1 MKKHRWLAALAA
13 MVMALAAFGC
23 KSEIQYVDKTYCSAV
38 TFTSEA
44 TTDGVK
50 VTMATTTEGA
60 VIYYTTDGTLPTKES
75 TEYSEAV
82 EFTKDATVKAIA
94 IKEGIENSPVSVATV
109 SIKEKTIT
117 ETKIEYVDKT
127 YCSAVTFTSE
137 ATVDGVKITM
147 ATTTAGAVIYYTTD
161 GTLPT
166 KESTKYSK
174 AIEFTKD
181 ATVKAIAI
189 KEGIENSPVSVAT
202 VSIKEKTITETKIEY
217 VDKTYCSA
225 VTFTSEA
232 TVDGVKITMATTTAG
247 AVIYYTTDGTL
258 PTKESTKYSKAI
270 EFTKDATV
278 KAIAIKEGI
287 ENSPVSVATVS
298 IKEKTITETK
308 IEYVD
313 KTYCSAVTFTSEAT
327 VDGVKITMAT
337 TTAGAVIYYTTDGTL
352 PTKESTKYSKA
363 IEFTKDATVKAIAIK
378 EGIENSPVSV
388 ATVSIKEK
396 TIIADETAPKDV
408 EKFAVVNK
416 DAAALL
422 TWKDPTDRDLFGIE
436 VTYRKSTSSRAISVM
451 EKESIFVAPGTE
463 NVVITGL
470 TNGTLYTFTVK
481 AMDLSGNKSTGVTKT
496 LTPSIIE
503 KSPLQITLTPDVTA
517 KTNGNVTVSV
527 SAVTDSAS
535 AVKKIAFTQGTVAE
549 IGTVL
554 GKTDITETKTF
565 TVTENGSYTVA
576 ATDTAGRRE
585 LCWIT
590 VNNIDKTAPAAVTNL
605 EAAYDYANKK
615 VTISWKDPSDSDFAK
630 AEVTYKLGAE
640 EPVTVEVEKGVQKY
654 ELENIESEVT
664 VNVSVKAFD
673 DVENA
678 GVAVDTQTVTKA
690 TFAIR
695 SITLSRDH
703 LEYKSGKQITATI
716 KGDNFNLLPTGE
728 DALTVKVY
736 DGSTLVSSCTTVADV
751 NTENNTAT
759 ATFTSPDGTDSTTG
773 TTYTVETVVNVEKQG
788 VNTTFR
794 VSSKPSIYSFYIYNA
809 NNSQVSAIPVSDVTA
824 QTTVKAT
831 IKAYNFD
838 IADEI
843 KLAFFDSTGNEIS
856 GASKIVTEEDYAFKN
871 TTSYETFSVNV
882 PVPQDEGVYTLK
894 AIYDGNVISY
904 SSYKTLQIYGVP
916 KFTSFTI
923 PNAGTAANGTQ
934 FTAIFRGKN
943 FAAPDVDVSLFKAT
957 CDSKKTITADSSV
970 TVINDTTATVLLT
983 IPDTE
988 GTYNVTLT
996 YGEESTNADFF
1007 VKDYSSYTVGDVMLR
1022 DGTKVDYQENQTFT
1036 DDQKSK
1042 AVAVIFGFRNGAP
1055 LGVGIVH
1062 SRSGLAWCTSDA
1074 EGYSKDITALQGD
1087 KTSGYMNGSDGWKI
1101 LKEVCSDAESNPE
1114 NYPAWNYCRNYGA
1127 NNGLEGDLATGWYL
1141 PTVAELY
1148 TIYQNKTVVNARLV
1162 KAGGSTFGESRYWSC
1177 CQYPSISGCARGLRF
1192 YDGWTANESKNSY
1205 NSYVCSVRAF

>member
-1 MKKHRWLAALAA
+1 MKKHRWIAVIST

-23 KSEIQYVDKTYCSAV
+23 KTDTDIETELKDKTYCSAV

-44 TTDGVK
+44 TADGVK

-75 TEYSEAV
+75 TKYSEAV
-82 EFTKDATVKAIA
+82 EFTQDATVKTIA
-94 IKEGIENSPVSVATV
+94 IKEGIENSPVS
-109 SIKEKTIT
+109 I
-117 ETKIEYVDKT
+117 
-127 YCSAVTFTSE
+127 
-137 ATVDGVKITM
+137 
-147 ATTTAGAVIYYTTD
+147 
-161 GTLPT
+161 
-166 KESTKYSK
+166 
-174 AIEFTKD
+174 
-181 ATVKAIAI
+181 
-189 KEGIENSPVSVAT
+189 
-202 VSIKEKTITETKIEY
+202 
-217 VDKTYCSA
+217 
-225 VTFTSEA
+225 
-232 TVDGVKITMATTTAG
+232 
-247 AVIYYTTDGTL
+247 
-258 PTKESTKYSKAI
+258 
-270 EFTKDATV
+270 
-278 KAIAIKEGI
+278 
-287 ENSPVSVATVS
+287 
-298 IKEKTITETK
+298 
-308 IEYVD
+308 
-313 KTYCSAVTFTSEAT
+313 
-327 VDGVKITMAT
+327 
-337 TTAGAVIYYTTDGTL
+337 
-352 PTKESTKYSKA
+352 
-363 IEFTKDATVKAIAIK
+363 
-378 EGIENSPVSV
+378 

-396 TIIADETAPKDV
+396 TIIADKTAPKDV
-408 EKFAVVNK
+408 KNFAVVNK

-436 VTYRKSTSSRAISVM
+436 VTYCKSTSSRAISVM

-463 NVVITGL
+463 NAVITGL

-481 AMDLSGNKSTGVTKT
+481 AMDLSGNKSTGVTKS

-503 KSPLQITLTPDVTA
+503 KSPLKITLTPDVA
-517 KTNGNVTVSV
+517 VKTSGKVTVSV
-527 SAVTDSAS
+527 STVTDCAS
-535 AVKKIAFTQGTVAE
+535 AVKKIAVKQGTDVA
-549 IGTVL
+549 IDTVL
-554 GKTDITETKTF
+554 RGTNITETKTF
-565 TVTENGSYTVA
+565 TITENGSYTVA

-590 VNNIDKTAPAAVTNL
+590 INNIDKTAPAAVTNL

-615 VTISWKDPSDSDFAK
+615 LTISWKDPNDSDFAK

-640 EPVTVEVEKGVQKY
+640 EPVMVEVEKGVQKY

-716 KGDNFNLLPTGE
+716 KGDNFNLLPDGE

-736 DGSTLVSSCTTVADV
+736 DGSTLVSSCTTVAEV
-751 NTENNTAT
+751 STENNTAT
-759 ATFTSPDGTDSTTG
+759 ATFTSPDGTNSTTG
-773 TTYTVETVVNVEKQG
+773 KTYTVETVVNVEKQG
-788 VNTTFR
+788 INTTFR
-794 VSSKPSIYSFYIYNA
+794 VSSEPSIRDFYIYDA
-809 NNSQVSAIPVSDVTA
+809 NNSHVFAIPVSDVTA

-831 IKAYNFD
+831 INAYNFD

-843 KLAFFDSTGNEIS
+843 KLAFFDSTGNEVS

-882 PVPQDEGVYTLK
+882 PVPQDEGLYTLK
-894 AIYDGNVISY
+894 AIYDSNVISY
-904 SSYKTLQIYGVP
+904 SFYKTLQIYGVL

-934 FTAIFRGKN
+934 LTATFKGKN
-943 FAAPDVDVSLFKAT
+943 FATPDVDVSLFKAT

-988 GTYNVTLT
+988 GTYTVKLT
-996 YGEESTNADFF
+996 YGSESIEADF
-1007 VKDYSSYTVGDVMLR
+1007 VVRDTSSYNVGDVMLS

-1036 DDQKSK
+1036 DEQRTK
-1042 AVAVIFGFRNGAP
+1042 AVAVIGGFRNGVP

-1062 SRSGLAWCTSDA
+1062 NKMAWCTSSA
-1074 EGYSKDITALQGD
+1074 VGYSTNITTLQGG
-1087 KTSGYMNGSDGWKI
+1087 KTSGYMDGSDGWEK
-1101 LKEVCSDAESNPE
+1101 LKADCSDAENNPE
-1114 NYPAWNYCRNYGA
+1114 KYPAWNYCRNYGA
-1127 NNGLEGDLATGWYL
+1127 TNGLTGDLATGWYL

-1148 TIYQNKTVVNARLV
+1148 TIYQNKDVVNASLS
-1162 KAGGSTFGESRYWSC
+1162 KAVGRQFGSGYYWSC
-1177 CQYPSISGCARGLRF
+1177 CQFPSNSVVAMVLSFNYGDMYDFVKDSG
-1192 YDGWTANESKNSY
+1192 NI
-1205 NSYVCSVRAF
+1205 YVCSVRAFN

>member
-1 MKKHRWLAALAA
+1 MKKHRWIAVISA
-13 MVMALAAFGC
+13 MIMALAAFGC
-23 KSEIQYVDKTYCSAV
+23 KTDTETEWKDKNYCSAV

-44 TTDGVK
+44 TADGVK

-60 VIYYTTDGTLPTKES
+60 VIYYTTDGTLPTKEN

-82 EFTKDATVKAIA
+82 EFTQDATVKAIA
-94 IKEGIENSPVSVATV
+94 IKDGIENSPVSVATV

-137 ATVDGVKITM
+137 ATADGVKVTM
-147 ATTTAGAVIYYTTD
+147 ATTTEGAVIYYTTD

-166 KESTKYSK
+166 KENTEYSE
-174 AIEFTKD
+174 AVEFTQD

-189 KEGIENSPVSVAT
+189 KDGIENSPVS
-202 VSIKEKTITETKIEY
+202 I
-217 VDKTYCSA
+217 
-225 VTFTSEA
+225 
-232 TVDGVKITMATTTAG
+232 
-247 AVIYYTTDGTL
+247 
-258 PTKESTKYSKAI
+258 
-270 EFTKDATV
+270 
-278 KAIAIKEGI
+278 
-287 ENSPVSVATVS
+287 
-298 IKEKTITETK
+298 
-308 IEYVD
+308 
-313 KTYCSAVTFTSEAT
+313 
-327 VDGVKITMAT
+327 
-337 TTAGAVIYYTTDGTL
+337 
-352 PTKESTKYSKA
+352 
-363 IEFTKDATVKAIAIK
+363 
-378 EGIENSPVSV
+378 

-396 TIIADETAPKDV
+396 TIIVDINADKTAPKDV
-408 EKFAVVNK
+408 KNFAVVNK

-422 TWKDPTDRDLFGIE
+422 TWKDPTDNDLFGIE
-436 VTYRKSTSSRAISVM
+436 VTYCKSTSSRAISVM
-451 EKESIFVAPGTE
+451 EKESILVAPGTE
-463 NVVITGL
+463 NAVITGL
-470 TNGTLYTFTVK
+470 TNGALYIFTVK
-481 AMDLSGNKSTGVTKT
+481 AMDLSGNKSAGVIKT

-503 KSPLQITLTPDVTA
+503 KSPLQITLTPDVAA
-517 KTNGNVTVSV
+517 KTSGNVTVSV

-535 AVKKIAFTQGTVAE
+535 AVKKIAVKQGTDVA
-549 IGTVL
+549 IDTVL
-554 GKTDITETKTF
+554 KGTDITETKTF

-605 EAAYDYANKK
+605 EAAYDFENKK
-615 VTISWKDPSDSDFAK
+615 VTISWKDPTDIDFAK

-654 ELENIESEVT
+654 ELENIEPEVT

-678 GVAVDTQTVTKA
+678 GVAVDTQTATKA

-716 KGDNFNLLPTGE
+716 KGDNFNLLPTGD

-736 DGSTLVSSCTTVADV
+736 DGRTLVSSCTTVADV

-759 ATFTSPDGTDSTTG
+759 ATFTAPDGTDSTTG
-773 TTYTVETVVNVEKQG
+773 KTYTVETVVNVEKQG

-794 VSSKPSIYSFYIYNA
+794 VSEKPSIYNFYIYDA

-843 KLAFFDSTGNEIS
+843 KLAFFDSTGNEVS
-856 GASKIVTEEDYAFKN
+856 GASKIVTKEDYAFKN

-882 PVPQDEGVYTLK
+882 PVPHDDGVYTLK
-894 AIYDGNVISY
+894 AMWDGNVISY
-904 SSYKTLQIYGVP
+904 SSYKTLQIYGVV

-923 PNAGTAANGTQ
+923 PNAGTAVNGTQ
-934 FTAIFRGKN
+934 LTAIFEGKN

-957 CDSKKTITADSSV
+957 CNSKKTITADSSV

-988 GTYNVTLT
+988 GIYNVTLT
-996 YGEESTNADFF
+996 YGEESTNADFV
-1007 VKDYSSYTVGDVMLR
+1007 VKDYSSYTVGDVMLS

-1036 DDQKSK
+1036 DDQKTK
-1042 AVAVIFGFRNGAP
+1042 AVAVIGGFRNGVP
-1055 LGVGIVH
+1055 LGVGLYN
-1062 SRSGLAWCTSDA
+1062 SKSGTN
-1074 EGYSKDITALQGD
+1074 
-1087 KTSGYMNGSDGWKI
+1087 SGYKVWAPSGTTGYNTNFTGIVCTPSKTGSGAASTATFTGDTDGSDNWDYI
-1101 LKEVCSDAESNPE
+1101 CSVDPE
-1114 NYPAWNYCRNYGA
+1114 GTTDPAANYPAFNYVLNYA
-1127 NNGLEGDLATGWYL
+1127 TTFSLPEGYKDGWYM
-1141 PTVAELY
+1141 PSIAELAE
-1148 TIYQNKTVVNARLV
+1148 IYKNKEVVNSVLSTI
-1162 KAGGSTFGESRYWSC
+1162 GGTQIYSSSYWSSS
-1177 CQYPSISGCARGLRF
+1177 QFSSYYDDAWTLDFSDGGLYSYYFKSSI
-1192 YDGWTANESKNSY
+1192 N
-1205 NSYVCSVRAF
+1205 YVCCVRAF

>member
-1 MKKHRWLAALAA
+1 MKSILKKVAWLVLA
-13 MVMALAAFGC
+13 VMALAAFGC
-23 KSEIQYVDKTYCSAV
+23 KPDTDIETELKDKTYCSAV

-44 TTDGVK
+44 TADGVK

-60 VIYYTTDGTLPTKES
+60 VIYYTTDGTLPIKES
-75 TEYSEAV
+75 TKYSEAV

-109 SIKEKTIT
+109 SIKEKTI
-117 ETKIEYVDKT
+117 
-127 YCSAVTFTSE
+127 
-137 ATVDGVKITM
+137 
-147 ATTTAGAVIYYTTD
+147 
-161 GTLPT
+161 
-166 KESTKYSK
+166 
-174 AIEFTKD
+174 
-181 ATVKAIAI
+181 
-189 KEGIENSPVSVAT
+189 
-202 VSIKEKTITETKIEY
+202 
-217 VDKTYCSA
+217 
-225 VTFTSEA
+225 
-232 TVDGVKITMATTTAG
+232 
-247 AVIYYTTDGTL
+247 
-258 PTKESTKYSKAI
+258 
-270 EFTKDATV
+270 
-278 KAIAIKEGI
+278 
-287 ENSPVSVATVS
+287 
-298 IKEKTITETK
+298 
-308 IEYVD
+308 
-313 KTYCSAVTFTSEAT
+313 
-327 VDGVKITMAT
+327 
-337 TTAGAVIYYTTDGTL
+337 
-352 PTKESTKYSKA
+352 
-363 IEFTKDATVKAIAIK
+363 
-378 EGIENSPVSV
+378 
-388 ATVSIKEK
+388 
-396 TIIADETAPKDV
+396 IADKTAPKDV
-408 EKFAVVNK
+408 KNFAVVNK

-422 TWKDPTDRDLFGIE
+422 TWKDPTDSDLFGIE
-436 VTYRKSTSSRAISVM
+436 VTYGISTSSRAISVM
-451 EKESIFVAPGTE
+451 EKGSIFVAPGTE
-463 NVVITGL
+463 NVLITGL

-481 AMDLSGNKSTGVTKT
+481 VMDLSGNKSAGVTKK

-535 AVKKIAFTQGTVAE
+535 AVKKIAVKQGTDVA
-549 IGTVL
+549 IDTVL
-554 GKTDITETKTF
+554 KGTDITETKTF

-590 VNNIDKTAPAAVTNL
+590 VNNIDKTAPAAVKNL

-615 VTISWKDPSDSDFAK
+615 VTISWKDPSDIDFAK

-654 ELENIESEVT
+654 ELENIEPEVT

-736 DGSTLVSSCTTVADV
+736 DGRTLVSSCTTVADV

-759 ATFTSPDGTDSTTG
+759 AIFISPDGTDSITG

-794 VSSKPSIYSFYIYNA
+794 VSSKPSIYDFKIYDA
-809 NNSQVSAIPVSDVTA
+809 NNSKVSAIPVSDVTA

-843 KLAFFDSTGNEIS
+843 KLAFFDSTGNEVS

-882 PVPQDEGVYTLK
+882 PVPQDEGIYTLK
-894 AIYDGNVISY
+894 AMWDGNVISY
-904 SSYKTLQIYGVP
+904 SYYKTLQIYGVV

-934 FTAIFRGKN
+934 LTATFKGKN
-943 FAAPDVDVSLFKAT
+943 FAVPDVSTTSFKAT

-988 GTYNVTLT
+988 GTYTVKLT
-996 YGEESTNADFF
+996 YGEESTNADF
-1007 VKDYSSYTVGDVMLR
+1007 VVRDTSSYTVGDVMLS

-1036 DDQKSK
+1036 DEQKSK
-1042 AVAVIFGFRNGAP
+1042 AVAVIFGFRNRAP
-1055 LGVGIVH
+1055 LGVGLYN
-1062 SRSGLAWCTSDA
+1062 SKSGTN
-1074 EGYSKDITALQGD
+1074 
-1087 KTSGYMNGSDGWKI
+1087 SGYKVWEPRGTTGYNTNFAGIVCTPSKTGSGAASTATFTGDTDGSDNWDYI
-1101 LKEVCSDAESNPE
+1101 CSVDPE
-1114 NYPAWNYCRNYGA
+1114 GTTDPAANYPAFNYVLNYA
-1127 NNGLEGDLATGWYL
+1127 TTFSLPEGYKDGWYM
-1141 PTVAELY
+1141 PSIAELAE
-1148 TIYQNKTVVNARLV
+1148 IYKNKEVVNSVLSAID
-1162 KAGGSTFGESRYWSC
+1162 GTQMHSIYYWSSS
-1177 CQYPSISGCARGLRF
+1177 QYSSRNGYAWRLDFDDGTL
-1192 YDGWTANESKNSY
+1192 YDGSNSFSGKEDNY
-1205 NSYVCSVRAF
+1205 YVCCVRAF

>member
-1 MKKHRWLAALAA
+1 MKKHKWFAAILA

-23 KSEIQYVDKTYCSAV
+23 KTDIETEWKDKTYCSAVTFTSEATADGVKVTMATTTAGAVIYYTTDGTLPTEKSIKYSKAIEFTKDATVKAIAIKEGIENSPVSVATVSIKEKTITETKIEYVDKTYCSAV

-44 TTDGVK
+44 TADGVK

-109 SIKEKTIT
+109 SIKEKTI
-117 ETKIEYVDKT
+117 
-127 YCSAVTFTSE
+127 
-137 ATVDGVKITM
+137 
-147 ATTTAGAVIYYTTD
+147 
-161 GTLPT
+161 
-166 KESTKYSK
+166 
-174 AIEFTKD
+174 
-181 ATVKAIAI
+181 
-189 KEGIENSPVSVAT
+189 
-202 VSIKEKTITETKIEY
+202 
-217 VDKTYCSA
+217 
-225 VTFTSEA
+225 
-232 TVDGVKITMATTTAG
+232 
-247 AVIYYTTDGTL
+247 
-258 PTKESTKYSKAI
+258 
-270 EFTKDATV
+270 
-278 KAIAIKEGI
+278 
-287 ENSPVSVATVS
+287 
-298 IKEKTITETK
+298 
-308 IEYVD
+308 
-313 KTYCSAVTFTSEAT
+313 
-327 VDGVKITMAT
+327 
-337 TTAGAVIYYTTDGTL
+337 
-352 PTKESTKYSKA
+352 
-363 IEFTKDATVKAIAIK
+363 
-378 EGIENSPVSV
+378 
-388 ATVSIKEK
+388 
-396 TIIADETAPKDV
+396 IADETAPKDV

-422 TWKDPTDRDLFGIE
+422 TWKDPTDSDLFGIE
-436 VTYRKSTSSRAISVM
+436 VTYCKSTSSRAISVM

-565 TVTENGSYTVA
+565 TVTENASYTVA

-590 VNNIDKTAPAAVTNL
+590 INNIDKTAPAAVTNL
-605 EAAYDYANKK
+605 EAAYDNANKK
-615 VTISWKDPSDSDFAK
+615 VTISWKDPSDIDFAK

-716 KGDNFNLLPTGE
+716 KGDNFDLLPTGE

-773 TTYTVETVVNVEKQG
+773 TTYTVETVVNVEKQR

-843 KLAFFDSTGNEIS
+843 KLAFFDSTGNEVS
-856 GASKIVTEEDYAFKN
+856 GASKIVTKEDYAFKN
-871 TTSYETFSVNV
+871 TTRYETFSVNV
-882 PVPQDEGVYTLK
+882 PVPQDEGIYTLK
-894 AIYDGNVISY
+894 ALWDGNLIS
-904 SSYKTLQIYGVP
+904 SSYYKTLRIYGVP

-923 PNAGTAANGTQ
+923 PKAGTAAKGTQ
-934 FTAIFRGKN
+934 LTATFKGKN
-943 FAAPDVDVSLFKAT
+943 FATPDVSTASFKAT

-988 GTYNVTLT
+988 GTYNVILT
-996 YGEESTNADFF
+996 YGEESIKADF
-1007 VKDYSSYTVGDVMLR
+1007 VVRDTSSYNVGDVMLS
-1022 DGTKVDYQENQTFT
+1022 DGTKVDYQEDYTFS
-1036 DDQKSK
+1036 DDQKTK
-1042 AVAVIFGFRNGAP
+1042 AVAVICGFRNGVP

-1062 SRSGLAWCTSDA
+1062 NKMVWCTSSAAGLYTDL
-1074 EGYSKDITALQGD
+1074 TALQGE
-1087 KTSGYMNGSDGWKI
+1087 KTSGYMDGSDGWEK
-1101 LKEVCSDAESNPE
+1101 LKAACSDAEKNPE
-1114 NYPAWNYCRNYGA
+1114 NYPAWNYSLTYAKR
-1127 NNGLEGDLATGWYL
+1127 NGLTGDLATDWYL

-1148 TIYQNKTVVNARLV
+1148 TIYQNKTVVNASLSKV
-1162 KAGGSTFGESRYWSC
+1162 GGSQFCNSYYWSC
-1177 CQYPSISGCARGLRF
+1177 CQFSSRDFDARVLDLR
-1192 YDGWTANESKNSY
+1192 YGNDYIGVKYY
-1205 NSYVCSVRAF
+1205 NDYYVCSVRAFN

>member
-23 KSEIQYVDKTYCSAV
+23 KTEIEYVDKNYCSAV

-44 TTDGVK
+44 TADGVK

-60 VIYYTTDGTLPTKES
+60 VIYYTTDGTLPTEKS
-75 TEYSEAV
+75 TKYSEAV

-117 ETKIEYVDKT
+117 ETKIEYVDKN

-137 ATVDGVKITM
+137 ATADGVKVTM
-147 ATTTAGAVIYYTTD
+147 ATTTEGAVIYYTTD

-166 KESTKYSK
+166 KESTESSK
-174 AIEFTKD
+174 AVEFTKD

-202 VSIKEKTITETKIEY
+202 VSIKEKMITETKIEY

-232 TVDGVKITMATTTAG
+232 TADGVKVTMATTTEG

-258 PTKESTKYSKAI
+258 PTKESTEYSKAV
-270 EFTKDATV
+270 EFTKDAMV
-278 KAIAIKEGI
+278 KAIAIKEG
-287 ENSPVSVATVS
+287 V
-298 IKEKTITETK
+298 
-308 IEYVD
+308 
-313 KTYCSAVTFTSEAT
+313 
-327 VDGVKITMAT
+327 
-337 TTAGAVIYYTTDGTL
+337 
-352 PTKESTKYSKA
+352 
-363 IEFTKDATVKAIAIK
+363 
-378 EGIENSPVSV
+378 ENSPVSV

-408 EKFAVVNK
+408 KNFAVVNK

-422 TWKDPTDRDLFGIE
+422 TWKDPADSDLFGIE
-436 VTYRKSTSSRAISVM
+436 VTYGTSTSSRAISVM

-535 AVKKIAFTQGTVAE
+535 AVKKIAVKQGTDVA
-549 IGTVL
+549 IDTVL
-554 GKTDITETKTF
+554 KGTDITETKNF

-615 VTISWKDPSDSDFAK
+615 VTISWKDPSDRDFAK
-630 AEVTYKLGAE
+630 AEVTYKLGE
-640 EPVTVEVEKGVQKY
+640 QDSVTVEVAKGVQKY
-654 ELENIESEVT
+654 ELENIEPEVT
-664 VNVSVKAFD
+664 VNVSVKPFD

-703 LEYKSGKQITATI
+703 VEYKSGKQITATI
-716 KGDNFNLLPTGE
+716 KGDNFNRLPTGE

-736 DGSTLVSSCTTVADV
+736 DGNTLVRSCTTVADV
-751 NTENNTAT
+751 DTENNTAT
-759 ATFTSPDGTDSTTG
+759 ATLTSPDGTDSTTG
-773 TTYTVETVVNVEKQG
+773 KTYTVETVVNVEKQG

-794 VSSKPSIYSFYIYNA
+794 VSSKPSIYNFYIFGA
-809 NNSQVSAIPVSDVTA
+809 NGYTVSAIPVSDVTA

-831 IKAYNFD
+831 ISAYNFD

-843 KLAFFDSTGNEIS
+843 KLAFFDSTGKEVA
-856 GASKIVTEEDYAFKN
+856 GASKIVTKEDYAFKN

-882 PVPQDEGVYTLK
+882 PVPQDDGVYTLK
-894 AIYDGNVISY
+894 AMWDGNVISY
-904 SSYKTLQIYGVP
+904 DKTLQIYGVP

-934 FTAIFRGKN
+934 LTATFRGKN

-996 YGEESTNADFF
+996 YGEEATNADFV
-1007 VKDYSSYTVGDVMLR
+1007 VKDYSSYNVGDVIFS

-1036 DDQKSK
+1036 DDQKTK
-1042 AVAVIFGFRNGAP
+1042 AVAVICGFRNGVP
-1055 LGVGIVH
+1055 LGVGLHNSESGTNSGGKVWAPSGTTGYNTKFTGIV
-1062 SRSGLAWCTSDA
+1062 CTP
-1074 EGYSKDITALQGD
+1074 SKTGIGAASTATFTGD
-1087 KTSGYMNGSDGWKI
+1087 TDGSDNWDYI
-1101 LKEVCSDAESNPE
+1101 CSVDPE
-1114 NYPAWNYCRNYGA
+1114 GTTDPAANYPAFNYVLNYA
-1127 NNGLEGDLATGWYL
+1127 TTFSLPEGYKDGWYM
-1141 PTVAELY
+1141 PSIAELAE
-1148 TIYQNKTVVNARLV
+1148 IYKNKKVVNSVLSAI
-1162 KAGGSTFGESRYWSC
+1162 GGIQIYSSSYWSSS
-1177 CQYPSISGCARGLRF
+1177 QGSSNNNVAWSLDFFKDSLDSGFKFNRV
-1192 YDGWTANESKNSY
+1192 
-1205 NSYVCSVRAF
+1205 YVCCVRAFN

>member
-1 MKKHRWLAALAA
+1 MKKNSWIAVISA

-23 KSEIQYVDKTYCSAV
+23 KTDIETELKDKTYCSAV

-44 TTDGVK
+44 TADGVK

-75 TEYSEAV
+75 TEYSESV
-82 EFTKDATVKAIA
+82 EFTQDATVKAIA
-94 IKEGIENSPVSVATV
+94 IKEGIENSPVSIV
-109 SIKEKTIT
+109 
-117 ETKIEYVDKT
+117 
-127 YCSAVTFTSE
+127 
-137 ATVDGVKITM
+137 
-147 ATTTAGAVIYYTTD
+147 
-161 GTLPT
+161 
-166 KESTKYSK
+166 
-174 AIEFTKD
+174 
-181 ATVKAIAI
+181 
-189 KEGIENSPVSVAT
+189 
-202 VSIKEKTITETKIEY
+202 
-217 VDKTYCSA
+217 
-225 VTFTSEA
+225 
-232 TVDGVKITMATTTAG
+232 
-247 AVIYYTTDGTL
+247 
-258 PTKESTKYSKAI
+258 
-270 EFTKDATV
+270 
-278 KAIAIKEGI
+278 
-287 ENSPVSVATVS
+287 
-298 IKEKTITETK
+298 
-308 IEYVD
+308 
-313 KTYCSAVTFTSEAT
+313 
-327 VDGVKITMAT
+327 
-337 TTAGAVIYYTTDGTL
+337 
-352 PTKESTKYSKA
+352 
-363 IEFTKDATVKAIAIK
+363 
-378 EGIENSPVSV
+378 
-388 ATVSIKEK
+388 TVSIKEK
-396 TIIADETAPKDV
+396 TIIVDINADKTAPKDV
-408 EKFAVVNK
+408 KNFAVVNK

-422 TWKDPTDRDLFGIE
+422 TWKDPTDSDLFGIE
-436 VTYRKSTSSRAISVM
+436 VTYCKSTSSRVISVM

-463 NVVITGL
+463 NAVITGL

-503 KSPLQITLTPDVTA
+503 KSPLQITLTPDVAA
-517 KTNGNVTVSV
+517 KTSGNVAVSV

-535 AVKKIAFTQGTVAE
+535 AVKKIAVKQGTDVA
-549 IGTVL
+549 IDTVL
-554 GKTDITETKTF
+554 KGTDITETKTF

-615 VTISWKDPSDSDFAK
+615 VTISWKDPSDIDFAK

-654 ELENIESEVT
+654 ELENIEPEVT

-703 LEYKSGKQITATI
+703 VEYKSGKQITATI
-716 KGDNFNLLPTGE
+716 KGDNFNLLPTGD

-773 TTYTVETVVNVEKQG
+773 KTYTVETVVNVEKQG

-794 VSSKPSIYSFYIYNA
+794 VSSKPSIYDFKIYDA
-809 NNSQVSAIPVSDVTA
+809 NNSQVSAIPVSDVPA

-843 KLAFFDSTGNEIS
+843 KLAFFDSTGNEVS
-856 GASKIVTEEDYAFKN
+856 GASKIVTKEEYAFKN

-882 PVPQDEGVYTLK
+882 PVPQDEGIYTLK
-894 AIYDGNVISY
+894 AIYDSNVIS
-904 SSYKTLQIYGVP
+904 SSYYKTLHIYGVP

-934 FTAIFRGKN
+934 LTATFKGKN

-988 GTYNVTLT
+988 GTYTVKLT
-996 YGEESTNADFF
+996 YGSESIEADF
-1007 VKDYSSYTVGDVMLR
+1007 VVRDTSSYTVGDVMLS

-1042 AVAVIFGFRNGAP
+1042 AIAVIFGFRNGAP

-1062 SRSGLAWCTSDA
+1062 NRSGLAWCTSDA
-1074 EGYSKDITALQGD
+1074 AGYNKNITALQGD
-1087 KTSGYMNGSDGWKI
+1087 KTTGYMDGSDGWEI
-1101 LKEVCSDAESNPE
+1101 LKEACSDAESNPE
-1114 NYPAWNYCRNYGA
+1114 KYPAWNYSLTYA
-1127 NNGLEGDLATGWYL
+1127 ETNGLTGDLATGWYL

-1148 TIYQNKTVVNARLV
+1148 TIYQNKDVVDGSLSKV
-1162 KAGGSTFGESRYWSC
+1162 GGSTFGTSWYWSC
-1177 CQYPSISGCARGLRF
+1177 CQGPSYDDPARVLSF
-1192 YDGWTANESKNSY
+1192 YNGNLNYYGKNSHNY
-1205 NSYVCSVRAF
+1205 YVCSVRAFN

>member
-1 MKKHRWLAALAA
+1 MKKNSWIAVISA

-23 KSEIQYVDKTYCSAV
+23 KTDIETELKDKTYCSAV

-44 TTDGVK
+44 TADGVK

-75 TEYSEAV
+75 TEYSESV
-82 EFTKDATVKAIA
+82 EFTQDATVKAIA
-94 IKEGIENSPVSVATV
+94 IKEGIENSPVSIV
-109 SIKEKTIT
+109 
-117 ETKIEYVDKT
+117 
-127 YCSAVTFTSE
+127 
-137 ATVDGVKITM
+137 
-147 ATTTAGAVIYYTTD
+147 
-161 GTLPT
+161 
-166 KESTKYSK
+166 
-174 AIEFTKD
+174 
-181 ATVKAIAI
+181 
-189 KEGIENSPVSVAT
+189 
-202 VSIKEKTITETKIEY
+202 
-217 VDKTYCSA
+217 
-225 VTFTSEA
+225 
-232 TVDGVKITMATTTAG
+232 
-247 AVIYYTTDGTL
+247 
-258 PTKESTKYSKAI
+258 
-270 EFTKDATV
+270 
-278 KAIAIKEGI
+278 
-287 ENSPVSVATVS
+287 
-298 IKEKTITETK
+298 
-308 IEYVD
+308 
-313 KTYCSAVTFTSEAT
+313 
-327 VDGVKITMAT
+327 
-337 TTAGAVIYYTTDGTL
+337 
-352 PTKESTKYSKA
+352 
-363 IEFTKDATVKAIAIK
+363 
-378 EGIENSPVSV
+378 
-388 ATVSIKEK
+388 TVSIKEK
-396 TIIADETAPKDV
+396 TIIVDINADKTAPKDV
-408 EKFAVVNK
+408 KNFAVVNK

-422 TWKDPTDRDLFGIE
+422 TWKDPTDSDLFGIE
-436 VTYRKSTSSRAISVM
+436 VTYCKSTSSRVISVM

-463 NVVITGL
+463 NAVITGL

-503 KSPLQITLTPDVTA
+503 KSPLQITLTPDVAA
-517 KTNGNVTVSV
+517 KTSGNVAVSV

-535 AVKKIAFTQGTVAE
+535 AVKKIAVKQGTDVA
-549 IGTVL
+549 IDTVL
-554 GKTDITETKTF
+554 RGTDITETKTF

-615 VTISWKDPSDSDFAK
+615 VTISWKDPSDIDFAK

-654 ELENIESEVT
+654 ELENIEPEVT

-703 LEYKSGKQITATI
+703 VEYKSGKQITATI
-716 KGDNFNLLPTGE
+716 KGDNFNLLPTGD

-773 TTYTVETVVNVEKQG
+773 KTYTVETVVNVEKQG

-794 VSSKPSIYSFYIYNA
+794 VSSKPSISSFYIYDA

-831 IKAYNFD
+831 ISAYNFD

-843 KLAFFDSTGNEIS
+843 KIAFFDSTGNEVS
-856 GASKIVTEEDYAFKN
+856 GASRIVTKEEYAFKN

-882 PVPQDEGVYTLK
+882 PVPQDEGIYTLK
-894 AIYDGNVISY
+894 AIYDSNVIS
-904 SSYKTLQIYGVP
+904 SSYYKTLRIYGVL

-934 FTAIFRGKN
+934 LTATFRGKN
-943 FAAPDVDVSLFKAT
+943 FVAPDVDVSLFKAT

-988 GTYNVTLT
+988 GTYTVTLT
-996 YGEESTNADFF
+996 YGEESTNADFV
-1007 VKDYSSYTVGDVMLR
+1007 VKDYSSYTVGDVMLS

-1036 DDQKSK
+1036 DEQKSK
-1042 AVAVIFGFRNGAP
+1042 AVAVIFGFRNGVP

-1062 SRSGLAWCTSDA
+1062 NRSGLAWCTSSA

-1087 KTSGYMNGSDGWKI
+1087 KTSDYMDGSDGWKI
-1101 LKEVCSDAESNPE
+1101 LKEACSDAESKPE
-1114 NYPAWNYCRNYGA
+1114 NYPAWNYSLTYA
-1127 NNGLEGDLATGWYL
+1127 KNNGLTGDLATGWYL

-1148 TIYQNKTVVNARLV
+1148 TIYENKTVVDESLS
-1162 KAGGSTFGESRYWSC
+1162 KAGGSQFGTSCYWSC
-1177 CQYPSISGCARGLRF
+1177 CQNPSSSGYARVLYF
-1192 YDGWTANESKNSY
+1192 SY
-1205 NSYVCSVRAF
+1205 GNMDSFTKDDNNNIVCSVRAFN

>member
-1 MKKHRWLAALAA
+1 MKKKHRLFAVLAAISF
-13 MVMALAAFGC
+13 VFTAFGC
-23 KSEIQYVDKTYCSAV
+23 KTDVEEKDTASPAEVTEFTVTASDGNAVLSWSEPKDADFRGVEISA
-38 TFTSEA
+38 EPA
-44 TTDGVK
+44 
-50 VTMATTTEGA
+50 A
-60 VIYYTTDGTLPTKES
+60 GTLKRPVEVLKGTSSLEVTGLVLN
-75 TEYSEAV
+75 TEYTFKVRTFDFSLNYSRGTEYKATV
-82 EFTKDATVKAIA
+82 ITSVDITSPAEVTEFTATAADGNALLSWTKPADSDYAGVRISVTPAAGTLTNPVILGKDVTNLTVSGLTIGTEYTFKAETFDKSLNYSEGTEVIATVADNA
-94 IKEGIENSPVSVATV
+94 DYTPPAEV
-109 SIKEKTIT
+109 T
-117 ETKIEYVDKT
+117 E
-127 YCSAVTFTSE
+127 
-137 ATVDGVKITM
+137 
-147 ATTTAGAVIYYTTD
+147 
-161 GTLPT
+161 
-166 KESTKYSK
+166 
-174 AIEFTKD
+174 
-181 ATVKAIAI
+181 
-189 KEGIENSPVSVAT
+189 
-202 VSIKEKTITETKIEY
+202 
-217 VDKTYCSA
+217 
-225 VTFTSEA
+225 
-232 TVDGVKITMATTTAG
+232 
-247 AVIYYTTDGTL
+247 
-258 PTKESTKYSKAI
+258 
-270 EFTKDATV
+270 
-278 KAIAIKEGI
+278 
-287 ENSPVSVATVS
+287 
-298 IKEKTITETK
+298 
-308 IEYVD
+308 
-313 KTYCSAVTFTSEAT
+313 
-327 VDGVKITMAT
+327 
-337 TTAGAVIYYTTDGTL
+337 
-352 PTKESTKYSKA
+352 
-363 IEFTKDATVKAIAIK
+363 
-378 EGIENSPVSV
+378 
-388 ATVSIKEK
+388 
-396 TIIADETAPKDV
+396 
-408 EKFAVVNK
+408 FAVVNK

-422 TWKDPTDRDLFGIE
+422 TWKDPTDSDLFGIE
-436 VTYRKSTSSRAISVM
+436 VTYGTSTSSRAISVM
-451 EKESIFVAPGTE
+451 EKESIFIAPGTE
-463 NVVITGL
+463 NAVITGL

-554 GKTDITETKTF
+554 GKTNITETKTF

-585 LCWIT
+585 LRWIT

-615 VTISWKDPSDSDFAK
+615 VTISWKNPSDSDFAK

-654 ELENIESEVT
+654 ELENIEPEVT

-716 KGDNFNLLPTGE
+716 KGDNFNLLPTTGD

-751 NTENNTAT
+751 DTENNTAT
-759 ATFTSPDGTDSTTG
+759 ATFTAPDGTDSTTG
-773 TTYTVETVVNVEKQG
+773 KTYTVETVVNVKKQG
-788 VNTTFR
+788 INTTFR
-794 VSSKPSIYSFYIYNA
+794 VSSKPSIYDFKIYDA
-809 NNSQVSAIPVSDVTA
+809 NNSNVSAIPVSDVTA

-843 KLAFFDSTGNEIS
+843 KLAFFDSTGNEVS

-882 PVPQDEGVYTLK
+882 PVPQDEGIYTLK

-904 SSYKTLQIYGVP
+904 SSYKTLKIYGVV

-934 FTAIFRGKN
+934 LTATFKGKN

-996 YGEESTNADFF
+996 YGEEATNADFV
-1007 VKDYSSYTVGDVMLR
+1007 VKDYSSYTVGDVMLS

-1036 DDQKSK
+1036 DEQKSK
-1042 AVAVIFGFRNGAP
+1042 AVAVIFGFRNGVP
-1055 LGVGIVH
+1055 LGVGLYNSSSGTNSGEKVWAPSGTTGYNTEFTGIVCTP
-1062 SRSGLAWCTSDA
+1062 SKTGSGAAS
-1074 EGYSKDITALQGD
+1074 TATFTGD
-1087 KTSGYMNGSDGWKI
+1087 TYGSDNWDYI
-1101 LKEVCSDAESNPE
+1101 CSVDPE
-1114 NYPAWNYCRNYGA
+1114 GTTDPAANYPAFNYVLNYA
-1127 NNGLEGDLATGWYL
+1127 TTFSLPEGYKDGWYM
-1141 PTVAELY
+1141 PSIAELAE
-1148 TIYQNKTVVNARLV
+1148 IYKNKEAVNSVLSAID
-1162 KAGGSTFGESRYWSC
+1162 GIQIYSSCYWSSS
-1177 CQYPSISGCARGLRF
+1177 QYSSF
-1192 YDGWTANESKNSY
+1192 YIYAWELDFSDGYLGY
-1205 NSYVCSVRAF
+1205 NAKCYNNYVCCVRAF

>member
-1 MKKHRWLAALAA
+1 MKKHKWFAAILA

-23 KSEIQYVDKTYCSAV
+23 KTDIETEWKDKTYCSAV
-38 TFTSEA
+38 TFASEA
-44 TTDGVK
+44 TADGVK
-50 VTMATTTEGA
+50 V
-60 VIYYTTDGTLPTKES
+60 
-75 TEYSEAV
+75 
-82 EFTKDATVKAIA
+82 
-94 IKEGIENSPVSVATV
+94 
-109 SIKEKTIT
+109 
-117 ETKIEYVDKT
+117 
-127 YCSAVTFTSE
+127 
-137 ATVDGVKITM
+137 TM

-166 KESTKYSK
+166 EKSTKYSK

-225 VTFTSEA
+225 VIFTSEA
-232 TVDGVKITMATTTAG
+232 TADGVKVTMATTTAG
-247 AVIYYTTDGTL
+247 ALIYYTTDGTV
-258 PTKESTKYSKAI
+258 PTTESTKYSEAV
-270 EFTKDATV
+270 EFTKDATI

-287 ENSPVSVATVS
+287 ENSPVS
-298 IKEKTITETK
+298 I
-308 IEYVD
+308 
-313 KTYCSAVTFTSEAT
+313 
-327 VDGVKITMAT
+327 
-337 TTAGAVIYYTTDGTL
+337 
-352 PTKESTKYSKA
+352 
-363 IEFTKDATVKAIAIK
+363 
-378 EGIENSPVSV
+378 

-408 EKFAVVNK
+408 EKFTVTNK

-422 TWKDPTDRDLFGIE
+422 TWKDPADSDLFGIE
-436 VTYRKSTSSRAISVM
+436 VTYGTSTFSRAISVM

-503 KSPLQITLTPDVTA
+503 KSPLQIMLTPDVTA
-517 KTNGNVTVSV
+517 KTSGNVTVSV

-703 LEYKSGKQITATI
+703 VEYKSGKQITATI
-716 KGDNFNLLPTGE
+716 KGDNFDLLPKGE

-751 NTENNTAT
+751 DTENNTAT

-773 TTYTVETVVNVEKQG
+773 KTYTVETVVNVKKQG
-788 VNTTFR
+788 INTTFR
-794 VSSKPSIYSFYIYNA
+794 VSSKPSIYDFKIYDA
-809 NNSQVSAIPVSDVTA
+809 NNSNVSAIPVSDVTA

-843 KLAFFDSTGNEIS
+843 KLAFFDSTGNEVS
-856 GASKIVTEEDYAFKN
+856 GASKIVTKEDYAFKN

-882 PVPQDEGVYTLK
+882 PVPQDDGVYTLK
-894 AIYDGNVISY
+894 AMWDGKVISY

-923 PNAGTAANGTQ
+923 PNAGTTAKGTQ

-996 YGEESTNADFF
+996 YGEESTNADFV
-1007 VKDYSSYTVGDVMLR
+1007 VKDYSSYTVGDVMLK

-1036 DDQKSK
+1036 DDQKTK

-1062 SRSGLAWCTSDA
+1062 NKSGLAWCTDSA
-1074 EGYSKDITALQGD
+1074 TGYSTKISALVGD
-1087 KTSGYMNGSDGWKI
+1087 KTRGYMDGSDGWER
-1101 LKEVCSDAESNPE
+1101 LKAACSDAESNPE
-1114 NYPAWNYCRNYGA
+1114 KYPAWNYCRNYGA
-1127 NNGLEGDLATGWYL
+1127 TNGLTGDFETGWYL

-1148 TIYQNKTVVNARLV
+1148 TIYQNKAVVDASLS
-1162 KAGGSTFGESRYWSC
+1162 KAGGSTFGTSCYWSC
-1177 CQYPSISGCARGLRF
+1177 CQYPANLLARVLHFSNGSMDDHDKYLSR
-1192 YDGWTANESKNSY
+1192 Y
-1205 NSYVCSVRAF
+1205 YVCSVRAFD